1 MRALLVTCP
10 SGSLWRR
17 SDVHPVDANL
27 SPLAIDFARG
37 LAEQG
42 GDEAA
47 VLVIGSVYLAG
58 EIREI
63 LEKLQEELGF

>member
-1 MRALLVTCP
+1 M
-10 SGSLWRR
+10 
-17 SDVHPVDANL
+17 
-27 SPLAIDFARG
+27 AIDFARG